1 MQIAKFENLHPSQ
14 IDNIIANKDGLS
26 NLTFDQE
33 DSPVSIDAMLS
44 LQNGKL
50 MFVTSVKIGALAGLL
65 ETEDPRLSLEQ
76 RRQRKPD
83 FRRIPKMAEYLH
95 GNPWAYSAITVAL
108 SGAFQFTPIKRSDG
122 SKSRLGVLK
131 IPRGFKTRTVIIDG
145 QHRFLS
151 LRAALGLEPNYSRYA
166 LPYEKQQLLAEEN
179 IAVIFY
185 AFANDEQGVNWSQQY
200 FHDLNCLGVSTSR
213 SLGVKFDKR
222 TPVNLLTA
230 RIAERAQPFVG
241 RIEEEQNQ
249 CGPNNEN
256 LFTLSA
262 LKNANK
268 YLLEEVSNN
277 NLGEKYD
284 LALEYW
290 NKIGNIFP
298 DWMEL
303 PGYEV
308 RDKYIHGYGV
318 ILSSLGLLGR
328 YLLDSHPGS
337 YEKLLPRLKGIDWSK
352 WKNKKNG
359 AVQTTEDGKRIGN
372 PFWNGFAMSGST
384 VQNTTTNIRHT
395 TMLLR
400 KQLGLK
406 LTTEE
411 EIEFNSVR
419 TDSSE

>member
-1 MQIAKFENLHPSQ
+1 MTISKFDNLHPVQ
-14 IDNIIANKDGLS
+14 IESIVKSDGDFKHLDIS
-26 NLTFDQE
+26 EE

-44 LQNGKL
+44 IQNGKL
-50 MFVTSVKIGALAGLL
+50 MFVASVKIGTLAGLL
-65 ETEDPRLSLEQ
+65 ETEDPRLNLEQ

-95 GNPWAYSAITVAL
+95 GSPWAYSAITVAL
-108 SGAFQFTPIKRSDG
+108 SGAFQFTGTKRPDG

-131 IPRGFKTRTVIIDG
+131 IPRGFKTRAVIIDG

-151 LRAALGLEPNYSRYA
+151 IRAALGLEPSYSRYA
-166 LPYEKQQLLAEEN
+166 LSYERQQVLADEN

-185 AFANDEQGVNWSQQY
+185 AFANDQEGVNWSQQY

-222 TPVNLLTA
+222 TPINLLTA
-230 RIAERAQPFVG
+230 RLAERALPFVG

-249 CGPNNEN
+249 CGTNNEN

-268 YLLEEVSNN
+268 YLLEEVSEE

-284 LALEYW
+284 IALEYW
-290 NKIGNIFP
+290 NKIGEVFP
-298 DWMEL
+298 DWLEL

-308 RDKYIHGYGV
+308 RDKFIHGYGV

-328 YLLDSHPGS
+328 NLLESHPQD
-337 YEKLLPRLKGIDWSK
+337 YEKVLPRLKSIDWSK
-352 WKNKKNG
+352 WKTKKNG
-359 AVQTTEDGKRIGN
+359 SLFTSEDGKRTGN

-395 TMLLR
+395 TMLIR
-400 KQLGLK
+400 KNLGLK
-406 LTTEE
+406 LNAEE
-411 EIEFNSVR
+411 ETEFDTVR
-419 TDSSE
+419 AGKT